1 MIIAVGSTIIFYNH
15 LHIIVAGLLVLVLVL
30 YGGKSTG
37 IGRVISVIGGGIG
50 KNKKSLCK
58 QMQRLF

>member
-1 MIIAVGSTIIFYNH
+1 MIIAVGSTTTFYNP
-15 LHIIVAGLLVLVLVL
+15 LHMIGAGLMVLVLVL
-30 YGGKSTG
+30 YGGKSNG
-37 IGRVISVIGGGIG
+37 IGSVISVIGGGIG

>member
-1 MIIAVGSTIIFYNH
+1 MIG
-15 LHIIVAGLLVLVLVL
+15 AGLMVLVLVL
-30 YGGKSTG
+30 YGGKSNG
-37 IGRVISVIGGGIG
+37 IGSVISVIGGGIG